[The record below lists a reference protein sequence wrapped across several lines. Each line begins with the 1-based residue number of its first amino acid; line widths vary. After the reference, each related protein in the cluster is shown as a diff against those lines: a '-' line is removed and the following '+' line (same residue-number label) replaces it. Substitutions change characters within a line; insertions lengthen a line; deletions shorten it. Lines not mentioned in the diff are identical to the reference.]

1 MGKKKCI
8 CDELRNKVS
17 SSVDIDE
24 YTTGRYIGLTMELGR
39 ITAHGEDNAYAAIKY
54 CPFCGRKFN
63 LNEK

>member
-24 YTTGRYIGLTMELGR
+24 YSTGPYVRLTMELGS
-39 ITAHGEDNAYAAIKY
+39 ITAHGEDNASTAIKY

>member
-17 SSVDIDE
+17 SSVAIDD
-24 YTTGRYIGLTMELGR
+24 YSTGPYIGLTMELGG

-63 LNEK
+63 LIQV